1 MVQATMGDRER
12 LKSTLKE
19 VSILYI
25 VTPSVENRVQ
35 LVTATAEV
43 AKEAG
48 VKFVLVV
55 SGVMA
60 NLTDTIIGAQ
70 FSEIEDEVGKL
81 GVPYTFLR
89 LPFFVENLWGFKDS
103 ITGQGAIYCPV
114 DPDKPYEAVVVEDA
128 GKAGAAILADP
139 SKHTGRTYSIISDC
153 YTYNDIAQG
162 FSEVLGKE
170 IKYNRVPYETTKQAF
185 FGMGVQEWQVDGL
198 LQAFKLIDQ
207 KPTKQIY
214 LTMRKSQERNQQH

>member
-1 MVQATMGDRER
+1 MGDRER

-19 VSILYI
+19 VSVLYI

-128 GKAGAAILADP
+128 GKAGRPFLLTHPNTLEGHTPSSAIATLTMTLLKVSLKCLAKKSSTTVSP
-139 SKHTGRTYSIISDC
+139 TRLLSKRSLVWGCKSGRWM
-153 YTYNDIAQG
+153 
-162 FSEVLGKE
+162 
-170 IKYNRVPYETTKQAF
+170 AF
-185 FGMGVQEWQVDGL
+185 F
-198 LQAFKLIDQ
+198 KLSSS
-207 KPTKQIY
+207 
-214 LTMRKSQERNQQH
+214 LTRNQPSRFI